1 MQTILP
7 LPVKNKVNSFTLVE
21 LLVVVS
27 IIGILAGLAIP
38 GIQSG
43 LDKAKQQVDVSNIRQ
58 CGLILFADANDNE
71 GVYSTNCASSY
82 AVFKDLIDKGLLNN
96 AKVLG
101 GNGFRTANSIR
112 NVGAENIAWAYV
124 TGLLTS
130 DEGTIPLLVSKGV
143 VDVSGNEVDLASIKT
158 GWKSKGIV
166 VYRVGNTA
174 EFLRSGSGG
183 APVGKVSLGL
193 QGLTVTNRV
202 VQ

>member
-1 MQTILP
+1 MQTIL
-7 LPVKNKVNSFTLVE
+7 LSSKKDKANSFTLVE
-21 LLVVVS
+21 LLVVIS

-38 GIQSG
+38 AIQAG
-43 LDKAKQQVDVSNIRQ
+43 LDKAKQQVDVSNARQ

-71 GVYSTNCASSY
+71 GVYSTNSNSSLQM
-82 AVFKDLIDKGLLNN
+82 FQDLIAKGLLNN

-101 GNGFRTANSIR
+101 GNGFRTATSIQ
-112 NVGAENIAWAYV
+112 NVTQENIAWAYV

-143 VDVSGNEVDLASIKT
+143 TDISLNQVDLKSIKT
-158 GWKSKGIV
+158 GWKQKGIV

-183 APVGKVSLGL
+183 APIGRASLGL
-193 QGLTVTNRV
+193 DGLTVTNKV